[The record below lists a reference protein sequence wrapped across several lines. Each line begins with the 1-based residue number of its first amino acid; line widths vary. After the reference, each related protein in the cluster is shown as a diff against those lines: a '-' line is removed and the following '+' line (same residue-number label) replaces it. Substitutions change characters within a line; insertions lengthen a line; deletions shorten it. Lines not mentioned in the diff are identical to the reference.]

1 MELDASMLRPI
12 VGQALD
18 ASVAV
23 PVEWSVVPI
32 LAGAGQGLG
41 VFRVLG
47 SARIGG
53 APREWSVIL
62 KVLPGILGVA
72 DQMELSGA
80 RGARLRTRTARGPA
94 ARGGGVAVLWSHGAR
109 QPASAMA

>member
-32 LAGAGQGLG
+32 LAGDG
-41 VFRVLG
+41 
-47 SARIGG
+47 
-53 APREWSVIL
+53 
-62 KVLPGILGVA
+62 
-72 DQMELSGA
+72 
-80 RGARLRTRTARGPA
+80 
-94 ARGGGVAVLWSHGAR
+94 
-109 QPASAMA
+109 